1 MEKLVRLYKSDPNPN
16 NKAIEMYADVTKCDS
31 GELKQWF
38 RFFKDS
44 KIDPILFISEKP
56 IGLGWTTKE
65 KFLEQ
70 LKNMEC
76 IFEDELDLDECEDSI
91 LSRVEANL
99 SMKKLLEEQIC
110 AEKKKG
116 KKSADEILS
125 DPGSPVKSGGIM
137 AGGKVSENVKEF
149 YQELFDKCPVKGLT
163 RKKTKRRKKKRT
175 KKGLKRTK
183 KRRKKRTKKG
193 LKRTKKK
200 RR

>member
-38 RFFKDS
+38 QFFKDS

-70 LKNMEC
+70 LKTMDC
-76 IFEDELDLDECEDSI
+76 IFEDKLDLDECEDSI

-110 AEKKKG
+110 AEKKRE
-116 KKSADEILS
+116 KSQQM
-125 DPGSPVKSGGIM
+125 K
-137 AGGKVSENVKEF
+137 
-149 YQELFDKCPVKGLT
+149 Y
-163 RKKTKRRKKKRT
+163 
-175 KKGLKRTK
+175 
-183 KRRKKRTKKG
+183 
-193 LKRTKKK
+193 
-200 RR
+200 